1 MSTEN
6 GATLFCLYHAIRHV
20 YGDRYGLS
28 QSAGEGALTSLY
40 CCLQPDLPPGY
51 YDVSVGKQWLIVN
64 RKPELQG
71 QNENKNQ
78 TKNRSESNFFK
89 KKIFRNSFLTHPFAE
104 PAGRVGQPRLQ
115 GRGHRGRP
123 VGDQRGAHQEVA
135 QQVDLSP
142 PPPPL
147 LYTIQ

>member
-1 MSTEN
+1 MKIKTRQKT
-6 GATLFCLYHAIRHV
+6 G
-20 YGDRYGLS
+20 
-28 QSAGEGALTSLY
+28 Q
-40 CCLQPDLPPGY
+40 
-51 YDVSVGKQWLIVN
+51 
-64 RKPELQG
+64 EL
-71 QNENKNQ
+71 
-78 TKNRSESNFFK
+78 ESNFFL

-135 QQVDLSP
+135 QQVDPS